1 MNTAPKKYSW
11 VSWFYPFPAHCVIL
25 NRLFCRLAIAS
36 LALLAVLPLYWFFFP
51 DLWEGWVTEGQTL
64 YWMLIAV
71 ISAAECSDVWI
82 SRLKISLFRRHC
94 SKKKMHDL
102 YFRQQVRQLIIQER
116 GVVYFSDYLID
127 GEFTRK
133 HFLFLYW
140 EFKWGRFLTFR
151 EPWKVYVVMHEDKDC
166 ASIFS
171 RDTSSD
177 FHLELARHLPSIK
190 MADAHVCGR
199 AISIDYDHPAVP

>member
-1 MNTAPKKYSW
+1 
-11 VSWFYPFPAHCVIL
+11 
-25 NRLFCRLAIAS
+25 
-36 LALLAVLPLYWFFFP
+36 
-51 DLWEGWVTEGQTL
+51 
-64 YWMLIAV
+64 
-71 ISAAECSDVWI
+71 
-82 SRLKISLFRRHC
+82 
-94 SKKKMHDL
+94 MHDL

-140 EFKWGRFLTFR
+140 EFKWSRFLTFR